1 MRWLPHH
8 LWKEYFQE
16 VFCLLIPA
24 YLPTEPDKRKMHV
37 TRPKSA
43 KARSRPNL
51 NYTKTVDAVSYDN
64 VPVMPR
70 PPSSSS
76 SELGDSPFRPQS
88 SPRPLSIKTQHKN
101 TTLVQQFPAR
111 PSSSL
116 NRYRVLPSIEKRGSG
131 DTAIERLEKQ
141 TRELSMSSALL
152 LKKTRPFYKDQPTSG
167 RDTNKEKKPG
177 SKCYSQTEKRDPGL
191 PHISSLQTP
200 SDEQPSLLLA
210 VRSPSGERFE
220 KAFCSSD
227 TLQTVLAAAE
237 ARYNTTYTNGI
248 VETMEVPRRSFPD
261 SSHTLEQCG
270 IQNKSVLCIL
280 DESDYQLYYL

>member
-1 MRWLPHH
+1 MATAPPMERIFSRGILSFDTSISTD
-8 LWKEYFQE
+8 K
-16 VFCLLIPA
+16 
-24 YLPTEPDKRKMHV
+24 EPDKHRMHV

-51 NYTKTVDAVSYDN
+51 NYSKSVDAVSYHN
-64 VPVMPR
+64 VPLTPR

-88 SPRPLSIKTQHKN
+88 SPRPPSVKTQHEN
-101 TTLVQQFPAR
+101 TELVQQFPAR

-116 NRYRVLPSIEKRGSG
+116 NRYCVLPSIEKRGSG

-141 TRELSMSSALL
+141 THELSMSSALL
-152 LKKTRPFYKDQPTSG
+152 LKKTRPFHKDQPTSG
-167 RDTNKEKKPG
+167 RDTNKEEKKQG
-177 SKCYSQTEKRDPGL
+177 SKKCYSQTEKRNPGL

-210 VRSPSGERFE
+210 VRSPSGERFQ
-220 KAFCSSD
+220 KAFRPSD

-248 VETMEVPRRSFPD
+248 IETMEVPRRSFPD

-280 DESDYQLYYL
+280 DSL

>member
-1 MRWLPHH
+1 
-8 LWKEYFQE
+8 
-16 VFCLLIPA
+16 
-24 YLPTEPDKRKMHV
+24 MHV

-116 NRYRVLPSIEKRGSG
+116 NRYRVLPSIEKRG
-131 DTAIERLEKQ
+131 
-141 TRELSMSSALL
+141 
-152 LKKTRPFYKDQPTSG
+152 
-167 RDTNKEKKPG
+167 RDTNKEKKSG

>member
-1 MRWLPHH
+1 
-8 LWKEYFQE
+8 
-16 VFCLLIPA
+16 
-24 YLPTEPDKRKMHV
+24 MHV

-51 NYTKTVDAVSYDN
+51 KYSKSVDAVSYHN
-64 VPVMPR
+64 VPVTPR

-88 SPRPLSIKTQHKN
+88 SQRPPSVKTQHGN
-101 TTLVQQFPAR
+101 TELVQQFPAR

-131 DTAIERLEKQ
+131 DTAVERLEKQ
-141 TRELSMSSALL
+141 THELSMSSALL
-152 LKKTRPFYKDQPTSG
+152 LKKTRPFHKDQPTSG
-167 RDTNKEKKPG
+167 RDTNEEKKQG
-177 SKCYSQTEKRDPGL
+177 SKKCYSQTEKRNPGL

-210 VRSPSGERFE
+210 VRSPSGERFQ
-220 KAFCSSD
+220 KAFRPSD

-280 DESDYQLYYL
+280 DSL